1 MNPDWAE
8 EPIVAL
14 VLLQSIVA
22 SDPALA
28 EGEVLFTVTITVSAT
43 LEQPVEGS
51 VTTKLYAVVVFGD
64 ALGWATVVDERPVL
78 GDHA

>member
-1 MNPDWAE
+1 M
-8 EPIVAL
+8 

-64 ALGWATVVDERPVL
+64 ALG
-78 GDHA
+78 